1 MYSKFCIL
9 NQILLGVK
17 DDITKWVSFQ
27 ERKISIYEYEIFDF
41 GKIMNDLIQLI
52 LSRRS
57 IRKFKQ
63 TPISKKDLEL
73 IVEAGLA
80 APSGKNQQTW
90 KFTVITSTLEIQ
102 KLADAIGKVLSRENY
117 NFYKPTALI
126 IPSNLKE
133 SPWGRDDN
141 ACALQNIFLAAH
153 SLQIGSVWINQLKD
167 ICDHELIR
175 PILDSFEIPKNH
187 VVYGLAALGY
197 PETEVKQIERKG
209 LIHFVE

>member
-17 DDITKWVSFQ
+17 DDLTKWVSFQ
-27 ERKISIYEYEIFDF
+27 ERKISIYEYKIIDF
-41 GKIMNDLIQLI
+41 GEIMNDFIDLI

-57 IRKFKQ
+57 IRKFNT

-73 IVEAGLA
+73 IVKAGLA
-80 APSGKNQQTW
+80 APSGKNQRTW
-90 KFTVITSTLEIQ
+90 KFTVITSIPKIQ
-102 KLADAIGKVLSRENY
+102 QLANAVGEALSRENY

-126 IPSNLKE
+126 IPSNLKD
-133 SPWGRDDN
+133 SPWGREDN

-187 VVYGLAALGY
+187 VIYGLAALGY
-197 PETEVKQIERKG
+197 PETGVKQIERKG
-209 LIHFVE
+209 LIHFIE